1 MVSVRNFD
9 FENGCRWSKE
19 EPTAIASDTAHI
31 SRMKGSIPLM
41 LSQNKAVVM
50 YYCVGCLMQNNV
62 KEETC
67 DF

>member
-19 EPTAIASDTAHI
+19 EPTAIASDTAHT
-31 SRMKGSIPLM
+31 SMMASSMPLM
-41 LSQNKAVVM
+41 LSQNKALVA
-50 YYCVGCLMQNNV
+50 YSCDDGLMQNNV

-67 DF
+67 DL